1 MANIYV
7 KFDTP
12 EELAKQAEEA
22 LETAQA
28 TGKVAKGTNEV
39 TKFIERGDAA
49 LVVIAE
55 DVDPAEIVAHIPVLA
70 DEKEIPYVYLPTKE
84 QVGVAAGLTVGTA
97 SACIVDAG
105 DAEAAVAEI
114 VEKVAELKEQIN
126 SFKDFYGDNMEEGTP
141 AEVIEV
147 LKRTGMTGEVMQIKC
162 RILDGRDKGRILTRN
177 IMGPVG
183 QGDILMLLDTIRE
196 AKEIRTP

>member
-12 EELAKQAEEA
+12 EEIANKAEEA
-22 LETAQA
+22 LEVAQN

-39 TKFIERGDAA
+39 TKFIERGNAA

-105 DAEAAVAEI
+105 DAEAAVAKLKEAGA
-114 VEKVAELKEQIN
+114 VAE
-126 SFKDFYGDNMEEGTP
+126 
-141 AEVIEV
+141 
-147 LKRTGMTGEVMQIKC
+147 MQ
-162 RILDGRDKGRILTRN
+162 
-177 IMGPVG
+177 
-183 QGDILMLLDTIRE
+183 
-196 AKEIRTP
+196 

>member
-39 TKFIERGDAA
+39 TKFIERGSAA

-55 DVDPAEIVAHIPVLA
+55 DVDPAEIVSHIPVLA
-70 DEKEIPYVYLPTKE
+70 DEKEIPYIYLPTKE

-105 DAEAAVAEI
+105 EAEAAVSDI
-114 VEKVAELKEQIN
+114 VVKVAELKE
-126 SFKDFYGDNMEEGTP
+126 
-141 AEVIEV
+141 
-147 LKRTGMTGEVMQIKC
+147 
-162 RILDGRDKGRILTRN
+162 
-177 IMGPVG
+177 
-183 QGDILMLLDTIRE
+183 
-196 AKEIRTP
+196 

>member
-1 MANIYV
+1 MASIYV

-126 SFKDFYGDNMEEGTP
+126 SFKDFYGDLNEEGTP

-162 RILDGRDKGRILTRN
+162 RILEGRDKGRILTRN
-177 IMGPVG
+177 IMGPVRE
-183 QGDILMLLDTIRE
+183 GDILMLLDTIRE

>member
-55 DVDPAEIVAHIPVLA
+55 DVDPAEINKNVNINLNNHNI
-70 DEKEIPYVYLPTKE
+70 DYV
-84 QVGVAAGLTVGTA
+84 
-97 SACIVDAG
+97 
-105 DAEAAVAEI
+105 
-114 VEKVAELKEQIN
+114 
-126 SFKDFYGDNMEEGTP
+126 
-141 AEVIEV
+141 EV
-147 LKRTGMTGEVMQIKC
+147 
-162 RILDGRDKGRILTRN
+162 
-177 IMGPVG
+177 
-183 QGDILMLLDTIRE
+183 
-196 AKEIRTP
+196 

>member
-22 LETAQA
+22 LQTAQES
-28 TGKVAKGTNEV
+28 GKVAKGTNEV

-84 QVGVAAGLTVGTA
+84 QVG
-97 SACIVDAG
+97 I
-105 DAEAAVAEI
+105 
-114 VEKVAELKEQIN
+114 
-126 SFKDFYGDNMEEGTP
+126 SF
-141 AEVIEV
+141 
-147 LKRTGMTGEVMQIKC
+147 
-162 RILDGRDKGRILTRN
+162 
-177 IMGPVG
+177 
-183 QGDILMLLDTIRE
+183 
-196 AKEIRTP
+196 

>member
-1 MANIYV
+1 MLRNFYREAV
-7 KFDTP
+7 KAFSLTKCRKLFFVFFFLLFFYAHKK
-12 EELAKQAEEA
+12 ESFSKQAEEA

-84 QVGVAAGLTVGTA
+84 QVGGAAGLTVGTA

-105 DAEAAVAEI
+105 DAEAAVSEI
-114 VEKVAELKEQIN
+114 VEKVAELKE
-126 SFKDFYGDNMEEGTP
+126 
-141 AEVIEV
+141 
-147 LKRTGMTGEVMQIKC
+147 
-162 RILDGRDKGRILTRN
+162 
-177 IMGPVG
+177 
-183 QGDILMLLDTIRE
+183 
-196 AKEIRTP
+196 